1 METTEN
7 KLSIE
12 KLENIVINHINKNNS
27 NKCTV
32 DFVYS
37 PSEHQGMD
45 LYVITHNPVH
55 KNNFLF
61 SKTWGVSEFDALQKC
76 VDKLDKPDKPSEN
89 NYTVT
94 WEKIGG
100 TTQNSYFTGIDIEEV
115 LKKFY
120 FQKVKEEY
128 IIFNIKLNPIS

>member
-1 METTEN
+1 MEATQEFQI
-7 KLSIE
+7 KE
-12 KLENIVINHINKNNS
+12 LENIILNHINKNNS

-55 KNNFLF
+55 KSNFLF
-61 SKTWGVSEFDALQKC
+61 SKTWGVSEFEALQKC
-76 VDKLDKPDKPSEN
+76 VNNLGKPDKSSEN

-94 WEKIGG
+94 WEKVGG
-100 TTQNSYFTGIDIEEV
+100 TTQNSYFTGQDVYDV
-115 LKKFY
+115 LNKFY
-120 FQKVKEEY
+120 FQKIKEEY
-128 IIFNIKLNPIS
+128 IIFNIKLNPVS